1 MAPELEAPVER
12 NANYAL
18 VGFVTLALMIG
29 LAVFAIWLGKA
40 TLAKENDNFDVVF
53 VGSVSGLPEGGEVQF
68 NGIKVG
74 EVKRLTLDPTDPNK
88 VFARIRVSSW
98 VPVRTDSYATM
109 EPLGITG
116 VNFIQLTAG
125 TATNPLLKTTVKPG
139 VIPVIHTQSSV
150 LQDLL
155 KGGGTV
161 LARAV
166 ETLDRV
172 SSVLSKENVA
182 NFSGILED
190 LNLVVASARENSQV
204 FQDADGAIK
213 SLDQAAKDVSDL
225 SNSAKELVNG
235 KGAATLTNA
244 NSAIDELKAAATD
257 IRSTVSALRGPT
269 TDFATNT
276 LPQVQS
282 AISSLQSAADSLDR
296 LANEIERDPRGLIT
310 KEPAQQIRV
319 AP

>member
-1 MAPELEAPVER
+1 MER
-12 NANYAL
+12 NANYTL
-18 VGFVTLALMIG
+18 VGFVTLALLVG

-40 TLAKENDNFDVVF
+40 TFARDNDKYDVVF
-53 VGSVSGLPEGGEVQF
+53 TGSVSGLPEGGEVQF

-74 EVKRLTLDPTDPNK
+74 EVKNLTLDPTDPNK
-88 VFARIRVSSW
+88 VVARIRVASW
-98 VPVRTDSYATM
+98 VPVRTDSFATM

-125 TATNPLLKTTVKPG
+125 TATNPLLKTTAKPG
-139 VIPVIHTQSSV
+139 VVPVIHTQASV

-204 FQDADGAIK
+204 FQNADEAIK
-213 SLDQAAKDVSDL
+213 SLDQAAKDVSSL
-225 SNSAKELVNG
+225 SNSAKDLLNG
-235 KGAATLTNA
+235 KGAATLNNA

-282 AISSLQSAADSLDR
+282 AITSLQSAADSLDR